1 MSKEQEVEEANNAHS
16 YTSEAGINFNTADG
30 RTYSLSQIPIKIP
43 HDTVTDKSVNE
54 DKSSIGA
61 GITK

>member
-1 MSKEQEVEEANNAHS
+1 MSKEQEAEEGNIAHS
-16 YTSEAGINFNTADG
+16 YTLEAEMNFNTADG
-30 RTYSLSQIPIKIP
+30 RTLSLSQMPIKIP
-43 HDTVTDKSVNE
+43 HDTATDKSINE